1 MRLLEIFY
9 EKVLGRPAPYY
20 ARYPLWLILWKPVRK
35 SLNVT
40 VIPNIPFNTLRIWL
54 YRLVGYKIGK
64 NVFIGMK
71 CYLDDTEPQNIII
84 GDNVT
89 ISYGCYFAC
98 HGIRQK
104 RTRIVIEDGVYIGM
118 RANLISGKKG
128 ITVKKG
134 AIVAA
139 GSLVN
144 KDVEAGTTVAGVPAR
159 RLK

>member
-1 MRLLEIFY
+1 MWLAELFY

-20 ARYPLWLILWKPVRK
+20 AKYPFWMLLWRPARK
-35 SLNVT
+35 FLNV
-40 VIPNIPFNTLRIWL
+40 VIIPNIPFNTLRIWL
-54 YRLVGYKIGK
+54 YRLVGYRIGK

-71 CYLDDTEPQNIII
+71 CYLDDIEPQNIII

-98 HGIRQK
+98 HGRGQG

-118 RANLISGKKG
+118 RANLVSGKKG
-128 ITVKKG
+128 ITIKKG

-144 KDVEAGTTVAGVPAR
+144 KDVEAGATVGGVPAR